1 RGARCGRRIW
11 AAARRRRRWRTRSS
25 ARSEKAQRHRDH
37 RDSETPQLQP
47 SVMLFLHPDELDG
60 SLVARSR
67 AFSCAGHLVAIDVQ
81 LTCVERDGSSWPRM
95 RCEGDVVS
103 LHDAIE
109 RMLVAFI
116 SLDRAGYRVAGLF
129 E

>member
-1 RGARCGRRIW
+1 
-11 AAARRRRRWRTRSS
+11 
-25 ARSEKAQRHRDH
+25 RHRDTAAG
-37 RDSETPQLQP
+37 RCGSELATVSLSSRTSRSRPAAMLLLQ
-47 SVMLFLHPDELDG
+47 PDELDG
-60 SLVARSR
+60 PLVARSR

-81 LTCVERDGSSWPRM
+81 LTFVERDGSSWPRM

-116 SLDRAGYRVAGLF
+116 SPDRAGYRVAGLF